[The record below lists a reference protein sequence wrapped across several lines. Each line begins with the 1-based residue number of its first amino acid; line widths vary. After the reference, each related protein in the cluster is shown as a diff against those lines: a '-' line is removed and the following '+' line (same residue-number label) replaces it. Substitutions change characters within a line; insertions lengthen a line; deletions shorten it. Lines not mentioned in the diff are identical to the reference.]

1 MVFITERLDE
11 EIEGTNSYPN
21 KVEWQANLKGINIFI
36 FITC

>member
-11 EIEGTNSYPN
+11 EIEGTDILTKLSD
-21 KVEWQANLKGINIFI
+21 KQIKKGKDI